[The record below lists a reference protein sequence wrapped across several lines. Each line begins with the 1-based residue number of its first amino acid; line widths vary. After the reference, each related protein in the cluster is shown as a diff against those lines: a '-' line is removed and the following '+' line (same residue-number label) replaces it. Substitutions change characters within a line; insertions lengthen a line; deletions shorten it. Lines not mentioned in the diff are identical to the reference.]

1 VPGDKWTLL
10 IIREA
15 LTGSTRFMEFSAA
28 LPGLARTLLSGRLR
42 RLVELGVFEKVPL
55 SETSLYYEYVL
66 TEMGQRLS
74 RGDGVAAVGRRL
86 SLRRVRAA
94 PLPGRSS
101 HPNPLSRWWHC
112 SPLMDSRSCR
122 QTHGS

>member
-1 VPGDKWTLL
+1 ML

-15 LTGSTRFMEFSAA
+15 HTGSTRFMEFSAA

-66 TEMGQRLS
+66 TEMGQRLFPV
-74 RGDGVAAVGRRL
+74 VAAVGRRL

-101 HPNPLSRWWHC
+101 HPTPVPLVAVLSADGQPVMPTDTRVVTC
-112 SPLMDSRSCR
+112 EPDGAG
-122 QTHGS
+122 Q